1 MKHASFH
8 QADAVEQRRLG
19 MAECGWRGL
28 SEGWMLRHLGDLHWR
43 LIATALGQQAA
54 VFADAEGAPVY
65 AAFCAISERIL
76 HPALAR
82 PGAMV
87 TIASRLRRLS
97 PKRLVSFHGLSIGD
111 TLFAEVTLITAFV
124 RHGETAGN
132 AHLRRAQEDA
142 ADQAHEMRGGQHL
155 GNVLRRLRHRVIGE
169 HEAAQQERRQKAAQ
183 HSHLIGQQLRL
194 RDGRYQDA
202 PGEGAEQEDAGIPV
216 VAAFCDHRLGFV
228 FRHGNTDHASGRHKH
243 CALGAT
249 QMRRD
254 FRRDGFHRLQPAPTG
269 KGVAVTRIDDK
280 RTRLTALDILPA

>member
-132 AHLRRAQEDA
+132 AHLRRAQPQGHLDLLAMEPGADRGLV
-142 ADQAHEMRGGQHL
+142 DQAARLYRGWAATDPLPLQEVDVTPCPTTDFNAAGLLYCANYPALADRAEWQLRPDMARRPLVAREIVYL
-155 GNVLRRLRHRVIGE
+155 GNVDPGEAVTAAFGHDPQAPDRHAVTLASRGRVI
-169 HEAAQQERRQKAAQ
+169 AR
-183 HSHLIGQQLRL
+183 I
-194 RDGRYQDA
+194 
-202 PGEGAEQEDAGIPV
+202 V
-216 VAAFCDHRLGFV
+216 
-228 FRHGNTDHASGRHKH
+228 
-243 CALGAT
+243 
-249 QMRRD
+249 
-254 FRRDGFHRLQPAPTG
+254 TG
-269 KGVAVTRIDDK
+269 KSE
-280 RTRLTALDILPA
+280 